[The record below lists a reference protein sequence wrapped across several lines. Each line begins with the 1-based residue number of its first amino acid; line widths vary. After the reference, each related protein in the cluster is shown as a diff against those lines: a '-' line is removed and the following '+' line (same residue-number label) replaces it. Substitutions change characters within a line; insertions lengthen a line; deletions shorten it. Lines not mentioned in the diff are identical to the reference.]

1 MMNDTVKIKMVLQE
15 VTLQVKQL
23 LQERLHAVILFG
35 SYARGDNSTESDI
48 DIMLLLNGF
57 KSEVLKYRRDIS
69 KIASHIGLKYDVVI
83 SILFRTN
90 TEFTEGV
97 QYLPF
102 YQNIVREGIQV
113 YG

>member
-1 MMNDTVKIKMVLQE
+1 MMKDTANTKTILQE
-15 VTLQVKQL
+15 ITVQVKQL
-23 LQERLHAVILFG
+23 LHQHLHAVILFG
-35 SYARGDNSTESDI
+35 SYARGENSSESDM
-48 DIMLLLNGF
+48 DVMLLLNCS
-57 KSEVLKYRRDIS
+57 KAEALTYRRDIS
-69 KIASHIGLKYDVVI
+69 KIASRIGLKYDVVI

-90 TEFTEGV
+90 EEFTKGM